1 MLSFSWRVPTV
12 RSGFYR
18 SRRLFFIYLRQTF
31 LTADAVSVFI
41 PIALSLF
48 FRCRLYELFVS
59 WPDYINSWPTHI
71 YAQSTACSY
80 IYRSTCEL
88 PKWLTKFCVLPESK
102 RAAKL
107 QFNQL
112 FNLVRQFLAHAYCMH
127 DLFSGLFWII
137 YQHFLPAIH
146 TEPALNLTGLRA
158 ALLLLRCFV
167 YLLILLI
174 INNKVYA

>member
-48 FRCRLYELFVS
+48 LPSLWIIRVMAWLHKFLTDSYLCPIHGMFL
-59 WPDYINSWPTHI
+59 
-71 YAQSTACSY
+71 Y
-80 IYRSTCEL
+80 IYRSACEL

-112 FNLVRQFLAHAYCMH
+112 FNLVRQFLAHVYCMH

-158 ALLLLRCFV
+158 ALLLLCCFV